1 MEEKRE
7 GILPEEKTSW
17 NGDERRLLARVSDC
31 FPVFFSKMDE
41 GWYQRN
47 KELFVTRKTIER
59 ENLSFIDPS
68 MGRFSSTRTQTID
81 PMLFRMLIE
90 INRKLDILLKA
101 VPQTEEIDGD
111 RQYEGLCTEISGQG
125 MKLQCTIPLREKD
138 ILNMFIPLPPIHPVT
153 VNLVGLVKRSTSIR
167 DEFTNQETHEYA
179 IEFLAMND
187 EDKEEVIAYTF
198 KRQREIINLQKKESK
213 D

>member
-1 MEEKRE
+1 MDEKKE
-7 GILPEEKTSW
+7 CTLEKKMTW
-17 NGDERRLLARVSDC
+17 DGDERRLLARVNDC
-31 FPVFFSKMDE
+31 FPVFFTKMDE
-41 GWYQRN
+41 EWYQRN
-47 KELFVTRKTIER
+47 KEFFVTRKTIER

-101 VPQTEEIDGD
+101 VPQAEETDGT

-125 MKLQCTIPLREKD
+125 MKLQCATPLGEKD

-153 VNLVGLVKRSTSIR
+153 VNLVGLVKRKSSIK
-167 DEFTNQETHEYA
+167 DEFTDQKACEYA
-179 IEFLAMND
+179 IEFIAMND